1 MSKSWFAISRCH
13 SPSDTIPWLHSVV
26 VGVREVVPDEIW
38 EVTTMTVA
46 QGPIVAEKETL
57 YVLEPTCEVIGR
69 PHTISASKVIP
80 NTQRNLPIRADW
92 SEYVIDRII
101 LHAEVPRERLLDRVQ
116 WANYEEYQNGIGRHW
131 LTRTQGEG
139 EVGESKRRVAEKYVL
154 ASVVE
159 NRHVIC
165 MYKSPNA
172 DCLVML
178 SLVSAGHGSR
188 SRRWRMN
195 PRSQQNQTT

>member
-1 MSKSWFAISRCH
+1 MSKSWFAISKCP

-46 QGPIVAEKETL
+46 QGPIAAERETF

-69 PHTISASKVIP
+69 PPTTSAPLTEIIP
-80 NTQRNLPIRADW
+80 NTQGSLPIRADW
-92 SEYVIDRII
+92 SEYVIDSII
-101 LHAEVPRERLLDRVQ
+101 SPAEVPRKRLLDRVQ

-131 LTRTQGEG
+131 LTRTRDEG
-139 EVGESKRRVAEKYVL
+139 EVGESKKRVAEKYVL

-159 NRHVIC
+159 NRYGIC
-165 MYKSPNA
+165 IYKRP
-172 DCLVML
+172 
-178 SLVSAGHGSR
+178 
-188 SRRWRMN
+188 
-195 PRSQQNQTT
+195 P

>member
-1 MSKSWFAISRCH
+1 MSKSWFAISKCPD
-13 SPSDTIPWLHSVV
+13 PSDTTPWLHSVV

-46 QGPIVAEKETL
+46 QGPIAAENETF
-57 YVLEPTCEVIGR
+57 YVLEPTCEVIGH
-69 PHTISASKVIP
+69 PPTLPVPLPETIPSS
-80 NTQRNLPIRADW
+80 LPIRADW

-101 LHAEVPRERLLDRVQ
+101 SSAEAPGKRLLQ
-116 WANYEEYQNGIGRHW
+116 WANYEEYQNGISRHW

-139 EVGESKRRVAEKYVL
+139 GVGELKRRVAEKYVL

-159 NRHVIC
+159 NRYGIC
-165 MYKSPNA
+165 MRGRPDA

-178 SLVSAGHGSR
+178 SPASAGHGSR
-188 SRRWRMN
+188 SRRWRTN
-195 PRSQQNQTT
+195 LWCPQDRTT

>member
-1 MSKSWFAISRCH
+1 MSKSWFAISKCP

-26 VGVREVVPDEIW
+26 VGVREVVPNEIW

-46 QGPIVAEKETL
+46 QGPIAAVREAF

-69 PHTISASKVIP
+69 PPTIPTPLPETIPHTRHS
-80 NTQRNLPIRADW
+80 LPIRADW

-101 LHAEVPRERLLDRVQ
+101 SPAEAPGQRLLNRVQ
-116 WANYEEYQNGIGRHW
+116 WANYEEYQNGISRHW

-139 EVGESKRRVAEKYVL
+139 KVGQLKRRVAEKYVL

-159 NRHVIC
+159 NR
-165 MYKSPNA
+165 YG
-172 DCLVML
+172 
-178 SLVSAGHGSR
+178 VSMGKK
-188 SRRWRMN
+188 
-195 PRSQQNQTT
+195 P

>member
-1 MSKSWFAISRCH
+1 MSKSWFAISKCS

-46 QGPIVAEKETL
+46 QGPVAAEKEMV

-69 PHTISASKVIP
+69 PPTIPASLPEKIP
-80 NTQRNLPIRADW
+80 NAQPSLPIRADW
-92 SEYVIDRII
+92 SEYVIGRIVS
-101 LHAEVPRERLLDRVQ
+101 HAEVPGKRLLDRVQ

-131 LTRTQGEG
+131 LTRTQSEG

-159 NRHVIC
+159 NRYGIYMH
-165 MYKSPNA
+165 KSPNA
-172 DCLVML
+172 DCLIML

-188 SRRWRMN
+188 SRRWRTN
-195 PRSQQNQTT
+195 P